1 MKTVTVKAGKGYEV
15 RIGRGLLPEIGKQ
28 IGVIPGVRRVLVVS
42 DDRVFPLYGDTVLKS
57 LTEAG
62 YETDS
67 FVFANGEASKNLSVF
82 GELLTKLCDA
92 GITRDDLLVA
102 LGGGVTGDLAGFA
115 AATYRRGIPFVQV
128 PTTLLAAVD
137 SSVGGK
143 TAVDL
148 PNGKNQVGAFYQPE
162 LVICDPDTLAT
173 LPEIEYRN
181 GCAEIIKYG
190 VLDGEEL
197 FSKLSEKPVSE
208 QFEEVIERCVSIKR
222 DYVEADEFDR
232 GLRMFLNLGHT
243 IGHAVEACSD
253 FTIPHGQGVAIGM
266 AAIARASVE
275 NGLCSEETASR
286 IIELLKKYSL
296 PTEMPEYPVTKLAQ
310 AAGSDKKN
318 TGASMRLVIPQGIG
332 NCIVHKIP
340 ASEFP
345 EWLRKGGAH
354 E

>member
-1 MKTVTVKAGKGYEV
+1 MRTVTVKAGKCYEV

-28 IGVIPGVRRVLVVS
+28 IGGIPGVKRVLVVS
-42 DDRVFPLYGDTVLKS
+42 DDIVFPLYGETVLKS
-57 LTEAG
+57 LSESG

-67 FVFANGEASKNLSVF
+67 FVFPNGEASKNLTVY

-92 GITRDDLLVA
+92 GLTRDDLLVA
-102 LGGGVTGDLAGFA
+102 LGGGVVGDLAGFA

-148 PNGKNQVGAFYQPE
+148 PNGKNQVGAFYQPA
-162 LVICDPDTLAT
+162 LVICDPDTLGT
-173 LPEIEYRN
+173 LPEVEYRN

-197 FSKLSEKPVSE
+197 FAKLSEKPVCE
-208 QFEEVIERCVSIKR
+208 QYEDVIERCVSIKR

-232 GLRMFLNLGHT
+232 GLRMLLNLGHT

-253 FTIPHGQGVAIGM
+253 YKIPHGLGVAIGM
-266 AAIARASVE
+266 AAIARASAKE
-275 NGLCSEETASR
+275 GLCSEETAKR
-286 IIELLKKYSL
+286 IQELLTKYNL
-296 PTEMPEYPVTKLAQ
+296 TIGMPPYTVTELAK

-318 TGASMRLVIPQGIG
+318 TGASMRLVIPKEIG
-332 NCIVHKIP
+332 NCTVMKIS
-340 ASEFP
+340 ASDFP
-345 EWLRKGGAH
+345 EWLRKGGAN

>member
-28 IGVIPGVRRVLVVS
+28 IGAVSDAKRVMIVS
-42 DDRVFPLYGDTVLKS
+42 DDNVYPLYGDIVAES
-57 LTEAG
+57 LAKAG
-62 YETDS
+62 YVTDR
-67 FVFANGEASKNLSVF
+67 FVFPNGEESKNLTVY

-92 GITRDDLLVA
+92 GLTRDDLLVA
-102 LGGGVTGDLAGFA
+102 LGGGVVGDLAGFA
-115 AATYRRGIPFVQV
+115 AATYRRGIPFVQI

-148 PNGKNQVGAFYQPE
+148 PNGKNQAGAFYQPV
-162 LVICDPDTLAT
+162 LVLCDPDTLRT
-173 LPEIEYRN
+173 LPEEEYKN

-190 VLDGEEL
+190 VLDGMEL
-197 FSKLSEKPVSE
+197 FSKLASKPVCS
-208 QFEEVIERCVSIKR
+208 QYEEIIERCVSIKR

-232 GLRMFLNLGHT
+232 GQRMLLNLGHT

-253 FTIPHGQGVAIGM
+253 YRIPHGQGVAIGM
-266 AAIARASVE
+266 AAIARASAKY
-275 NGLCSEETASR
+275 GLCSPETAENVTAL
-286 IIELLKKYSL
+286 IQKYGL
-296 PTEMPEYPVTKLAQ
+296 PTEFPPYSVTELAA

-318 TGASMRLVIPQGIG
+318 TGASMRLVIPEAIG
-332 NCIVHKIP
+332 KCTVHTIP
-340 ASEFP
+340 ATEFP
-345 EWLRKGGAH
+345 DWLRKGGAH